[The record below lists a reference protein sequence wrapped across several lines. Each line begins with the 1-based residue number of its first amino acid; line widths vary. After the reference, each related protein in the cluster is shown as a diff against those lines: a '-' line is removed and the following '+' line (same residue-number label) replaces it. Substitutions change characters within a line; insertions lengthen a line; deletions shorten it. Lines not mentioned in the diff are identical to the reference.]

1 MNNQQVTENIE
12 IARKYLD
19 SFHMILPDDKLLFDC
34 YCLPSFGQKAFY
46 AQIYMTDGIYRANC
60 AYTHYSDYLGMES
73 YSCHFTAVENIK
85 HPAIQSDVFCKIIF
99 PPPEKVDSLISIAQ
113 EYTAEDDPL
122 EEGVVIDGMTAG
134 IRLFDNGTVIRDI
147 VMINPDEPGPLL
159 DEIGSFS
166 DMI

>member
-1 MNNQQVTENIE
+1 MNKQQVTENIE

-19 SFHMILPDDKLLFDC
+19 SFHMLLPDDKLLFDC

-60 AYTHYSDYLGMES
+60 AYTHYSDYSGIES
-73 YSCHFTAVENIK
+73 YSCHFTTIEKKK
-85 HPAIQSDVFCKIIF
+85 HPAVKSDVFCKIIF
-99 PPPEKVDSLISIAQ
+99 PAPETVGSLISTAQ
-113 EYTAEDDPL
+113 EYAVKHDNY
-122 EEGVVIDGMTAG
+122 EEGTVIDGIIAG

-159 DEIGSFS
+159 DEICSFS